1 MCALSVVLSSLPG
14 SPLAPIFRRGEGRA
28 WERGYCCICC
38 CLYGESTPNLY
49 LGILNVH
56 ICVHVYVHLYI
67 MLWTVQQLTTIGMTM
82 IEKPCK

>member
-56 ICVHVYVHLYI
+56 ICVYVHLYM
-67 MLWTVQQLTTIGMTM
+67 ML
-82 IEKPCK
+82 